1 MYLVAGVDKIV
12 KQLTDRLRKIE
23 TQKAKLCDALICNT
37 SLMRFRMN
45 SMTEVDKSMTD
56 LQASMDNLGF
66 EIDFVQSS

>member
-23 TQKAKLCDALICNT
+23 TEKATLRDALMRNT
-37 SLMRFRMN
+37 SLMTFRIDAMA
-45 SMTEVDKSMTD
+45 EVDKSMAV
-56 LQASMDNLGF
+56 LQASMDSLGF